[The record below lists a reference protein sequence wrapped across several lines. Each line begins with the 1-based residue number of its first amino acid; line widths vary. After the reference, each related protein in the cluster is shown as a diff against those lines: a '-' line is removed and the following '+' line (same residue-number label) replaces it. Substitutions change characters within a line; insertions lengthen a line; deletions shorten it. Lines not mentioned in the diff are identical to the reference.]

1 MSKKLRKMTLAI
13 AVRNDD
19 CNLKMNEIVADILT
33 FGYTDLK
40 PFLKSKTYF
49 SAKQNERVIFIT
61 ITLRL

>member
-1 MSKKLRKMTLAI
+1 MHMSKKLSKMTLAI

-49 SAKQNERVIFIT
+49 SA
-61 ITLRL
+61 